1 MARLVLALH
10 AAPAAPAPAQNRSL
24 LAFKYAQAA
33 LVSGHQIDMI
43 FFYADAVLHAST
55 STQTELINN
64 WLQLSQQHNIPLV
77 ICNTVAEQRYSMTTD
92 TLVPPFQ
99 NGGLTEFAM
108 AAAAA
113 DRVVQL

>member
-1 MARLVLALH
+1 MARLVLVLH

-33 LVSGHQIDMI
+33 LVSGHQIDMV
-43 FFYADAVLHAST
+43 FFYADAVLHAFT
-55 STQTELINN
+55 SNETALVDD
-64 WLQLSQQHNIPLV
+64 WVQLSQQHDIPLV
-77 ICNTVAEQRYSMTTD
+77 ICNTVAEQRYSMATD
-92 TLVPPFQ
+92 ALIPPFQ

>member
-10 AAPAAPAPAQNRSL
+10 AAPTAPAPAQNRSL

-43 FFYADAVLHAST
+43 FFYADAVLHAQPDIQSP
-55 STQTELINN
+55 LVNG
-64 WLQLSQQHNIPLV
+64 WVQLAQQHDIPLV
-77 ICNTVAEQRYSMTTD
+77 ICNTVAEQQFSMATEA
-92 TLVPPFQ
+92 LVAPFQ